1 MIASKAKVNG
11 NSLSVTQMKISVR
24 LGRES
29 SNYRLH
35 RSLLVNV
42 GEEAL
47 LEHSIGVELGRF
59 LDLRLR
65 RSRLRVS
72 LLVLRFLL
80 SRGLGSSLLGSL
92 LSALLQLV
100 ARDLL
105 SRHLVKHELDSAL
118 GDLSD
123 RVGHDVNWY
132 KIVNR
137 LLSVFLMS
145 FFSNLENLLAVFDVE
160 ARGGVIFEDG
170 KLSRD
175 VGGGGVE
182 GSFGGLQLGGIE
194 S

>member
-1 MIASKAKVNG
+1 MIASKAKVDG
-11 NSLSVTQMKISVR
+11 DSLGMTQMKISVR

-35 RSLLVNV
+35 RSLLVDV

-59 LDLRLR
+59 LGLGLRH
-65 RSRLRVS
+65 SRLRVS

-105 SRHLVKHELDSAL
+105 PRHLVKHELDSAL

-123 RVGHDVNWY
+123 RVGHDVNWR
-132 KIVNR
+132 KIGDR
-137 LLSVFLMS
+137 LRLVFSLC
-145 FFSNLENLLAVFDVE
+145 FLFA
-160 ARGGVIFEDG
+160 FE
-170 KLSRD
+170 S
-175 VGGGGVE
+175 
-182 GSFGGLQLGGIE
+182 SQLC
-194 S
+194 